1 MKNED
6 TILPLKQLNK
16 KKIAALSIGD
26 GVGNEFQK
34 MLGEYDSIACF
45 SIGRRS
51 TATQVQQVYN
61 KLQKYDVIICGVH
74 TIRIPESLAL
84 RQLAAKKELVYTFFT
99 LPYACKEYKKSIEK
113 AKAVV
118 LAYEGTP

>member
-1 MKNED
+1 MDGGEVEFGGYYRLKNED

-51 TATQVQQVYN
+51 TAAQVQQVYN
-61 KLQKYDVIICGVH
+61 KLQN
-74 TIRIPESLAL
+74 T
-84 RQLAAKKELVYTFFT
+84 T
-99 LPYACKEYKKSIEK
+99 
-113 AKAVV
+113 
-118 LAYEGTP
+118 

>member
-1 MKNED
+1 M
-6 TILPLKQLNK
+6 NK

-51 TATQVQQVYN
+51 TAAQVQQVYN

-84 RQLAAKKELVYTFFT
+84 RQLAAKKELVYAFFT

-113 AKAVV
+113 A
-118 LAYEGTP
+118 